1 MRTIHKQR
9 LNLLEAQVL
18 QLPKGAKILTAQM
31 QPFAISMGTA
41 YEHENLQIWYECEP
55 AQELEPRAFV
65 ILGTG
70 HPMPDTHRLSYIATV
85 QVGSLVLHIYEV
97 LP

>member
-9 LNLLEAQVL
+9 LNLLDAQVL
-18 QLPKGAKILTAQM
+18 QLPKGAKILTAQH
-31 QPFAISMGTA
+31 QPWNTEGAAGP
-41 YEHENLQIWYECEP
+41 HLCIWYECEP

-70 HPMPDTHRLSYIATV
+70 HPIPDTHRLSYIATV
-85 QVGSLVLHIYEV
+85 QIGSLVWHIYESAS
-97 LP
+97 